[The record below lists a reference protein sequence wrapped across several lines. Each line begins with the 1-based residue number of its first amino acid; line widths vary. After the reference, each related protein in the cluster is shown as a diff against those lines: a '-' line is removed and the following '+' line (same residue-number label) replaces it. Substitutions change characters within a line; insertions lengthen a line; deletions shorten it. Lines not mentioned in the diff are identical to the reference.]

1 MKPIYTVLIKHGDRE
16 HVMAFPFTY
25 RRLSRALAAL
35 GYSFEPSTED
45 DDAYI
50 EEYRSRV
57 GAVPDKDMEL
67 GFVNDTAL
75 FLEQL
80 TPAQVKAM
88 RLLNDAFS
96 LTFWDTKDFI
106 TFIAGAKGVTA
117 EYIAQNGV
125 PYGLAAAHEDGGE

>member
-50 EEYRSRV
+50 EEYRSIYRGIPFPYRRGAGQGYGV
-57 GAVPDKDMEL
+57 GLCE
-67 GFVNDTAL
+67 
-75 FLEQL
+75 
-80 TPAQVKAM
+80 
-88 RLLNDAFS
+88 
-96 LTFWDTKDFI
+96 
-106 TFIAGAKGVTA
+106 
-117 EYIAQNGV
+117 
-125 PYGLAAAHEDGGE
+125 